1 MIHMGCHIL
10 HHDHFKDN
18 HPETNWM
25 SCIDHAVKLG
35 IGSKEYELIE
45 I

>member
-1 MIHMGCHIL
+1 MLDEQPHV
-10 HHDHFKDN
+10 HHDHFKDT

-25 SCIDHAVKLG
+25 SGIEHAVKLG
-35 IGSKEYELIE
+35 MGSKEYELIE